1 MSAILRSPFGR
12 SARRL
17 LVAIAFATLGIGSLR
32 HADAQKILPPI
43 RPFPPIPRIEIPKGE
58 EEKPIQLTEMEVRA
72 KIVGLNAEVT
82 TTLTFLNPNSRIL
95 EGELVFPMPE
105 SAAVTGYALD
115 IGGKMVDGVVVKK
128 EKARMVFE
136 NEARRRVDP
145 GIVEQIAGNVFRTR
159 IYPLPVHGTRKV
171 SIRSVVPLTV
181 DTKGDAALHLPMPLG
196 ETISKLGIEIAVT
209 QTPVKPVV
217 GGFGNLRFESFENR
231 WIAKTELQDAKPG
244 EDLWV
249 AVPQLPAQV
258 SAIETTREGEA
269 YFYASDL
276 PALAKEAIRA
286 KAPAHIGIAWDASG
300 SRLGQTAKEIALV
313 KEILALWPETKITLV
328 IFRDAPEPAKVV
340 GREELLKAL
349 EEAAYDGGT
358 DLCALSK
365 AMGKEEGVEQWL
377 LFTDGVDTL
386 SGALPDFGSRKVTAI
401 TSQTV
406 AECEL
411 LRQVCGSSGGQL
423 VNLQS
428 METPA
433 AIDALLRPPV
443 ILQAVRGTGI
453 AEVQEIGQVVR
464 GRVGICGKL
473 TAEATEIVLEYSDGH
488 RSAPIKIEKRGAAEG
503 DLLGAVW
510 AGRRI
515 AQLSVRPE
523 ENEAELVALG
533 QRFGIVS
540 PVTSLIVLENLDQ
553 YVRNDIEPPASLPE
567 MRKQWAQI
575 KSNQGKQQGVRE
587 TDKLQQVI
595 AMWTARVNW
604 WNGLEPKPVFMGSA
618 DATRGGS
625 AGGGGALPSVDMSS
639 EQLRRSVIN
648 APAAPASAA
657 APAEARTMP
666 KAAERNIDIENRNI
680 SPRITNAIETVAVPE
695 KPSQPPGA
703 AEASIAIKEWDP
715 QTPYLR
721 TIKQANASERYPA
734 YIGCRKTNQSSP
746 AFYLDCAEY
755 FFRAGDREKAI
766 RILSNLAELK
776 MEDAGL
782 LRVLAWRFQQA
793 GELDHAIV
801 ILRKVAKMR
810 SEEPQSYRDLALA
823 LAERGKA
830 RLAAGDI
837 SEAMALEQKV
847 VLSHWDDRL
856 AEIELFALEE
866 LNALI
871 AWSQS
876 QKWENPPTIPQLDEK
891 LLKNLDEDIRIV
903 MAWDADNTDVDLH
916 VVEPSGEEA
925 FYSHNRTSSGGL
937 VSRDFTQGYGPEE
950 YLIHKAKPGVYHVFA
965 HYYGSHQTTLLGPVT
980 ITATVFTNF
989 GRPSQK
995 QEVLTLRLNEQ
1006 REKAEIG
1013 SIRFKGAEGA
1023 VEANADKSDSLP
1035 ADIRSLRVGQP
1046 KQEVLRLLGE
1056 PKKRK
1061 ANELFYQAGPK
1072 QYVVRFSNDKVES
1085 VAELLPGG
1093 AEMILAQ

>member
-1 MSAILRSPFGR
+1 MHAIPRSPFGL
-12 SARRL
+12 SANFIL
-17 LVAIAFATLGIGSLR
+17 AVISFATLGIGSFR
-32 HADAQKILPPI
+32 HARAQDAIPPI
-43 RPFPPIPRIEIPKGE
+43 RPLPPIPPIPRIEVPKGTAD
-58 EEKPIQLTEMEVRA
+58 EKPMRLTEMDVRA

-82 TTLTFLNPNSRIL
+82 TTLSFLNPNPRIL

-105 SAAVTGYALD
+105 NAAVTGYALD
-115 IGGKMVDGVVVKK
+115 IGGKMIDGVVVKK
-128 EKARMVFE
+128 EKARVVFE

-159 IYPLPVHGTRKV
+159 IYPLPINGTRKV

-181 DTKGDAALHLPMPLG
+181 DSKGDAALHLPMPLG
-196 ETISKLGIEIAVT
+196 ETISKMGIEIAVT

-231 WIAKTELQDAKPG
+231 WIAKTEIQDAKPG

-258 SAIETTREGEA
+258 ASIETTRDGDA
-269 YFYASDL
+269 FFHMSDL
-276 PALAKEAIRA
+276 PAPAKEPVGA

-300 SRLGQTAKEIALV
+300 SRLGQTTQEIALL
-313 KEILALWPETKITLV
+313 KKLLALWPESKITLV
-328 IFRDAPEPAKVV
+328 VFRDAPEPSKVV

-349 EEAAYDGGT
+349 DGVAYDGGT

-365 AMGKEEGVEQWL
+365 AVAKENDVEQWL

-386 SGALPDFGSRKVTAI
+386 SGALPDFGSHKVTAI

-406 AECEL
+406 AEREL
-411 LRQVCGSSGGQL
+411 LRQVCASSGGQFL
-423 VNLQS
+423 NLQS
-428 METPA
+428 MEPPA
-433 AIDALLRPPV
+433 ALEALQRPPV
-443 ILQAVRGTGI
+443 ILQAVHGKGI
-453 AEVQEIGQVVR
+453 AEVQGIGQVVR

-488 RSAPIKIEKRGAAEG
+488 RSAPIKFEKKGAAEG

-515 AQLSVRPE
+515 AQLSVRAE
-523 ENEAELVALG
+523 ENEPELITLG

-567 MRKQWAQI
+567 MRKQWAAI
-575 KSNQGKQQGVRE
+575 KSSQGKQTGVSE
-587 TDKLQQVI
+587 TDKIQQVI
-595 AMWTARVNW
+595 AMWTSRVNW
-604 WNGLEPKPVFMGSA
+604 WNGLEPKPVFKDGAAAMGS
-618 DATRGGS
+618 T
-625 AGGGGALPSVDMSS
+625 GAAFAI
-639 EQLRRSVIN
+639 RRAQPEP
-648 APAAPASAA
+648 APATVPV
-657 APAEARTMP
+657 PAEARAMP
-666 KAAERNIDIENRNI
+666 KAATAGVDVDMNAN
-680 SPRITNAIETVAVPE
+680 PRISSVNRAITAQSEAVGKDE
-695 KPSQPPGA
+695 KSLEQKGA

-715 QTPYLR
+715 HTPYLR
-721 TIKQANASERYPA
+721 AIKVAGAAERYPA
-734 YIGCRKTNQSSP
+734 YLDWRKKNQGSP

-755 FFRAGDREKAI
+755 FFRVGDREKAM

-801 ILRKVAKMR
+801 ILRKVSKMR
-810 SEEPQSYRDLALA
+810 PEEPQSYRDLALA
-823 LAERGKA
+823 LAERGKTQ
-830 RLAAGDI
+830 LAAADL
-837 SEAMALEQKV
+837 SEAMALEQRV
-847 VLSHWDDRL
+847 VLGHWDQRL

-871 AWSQS
+871 AWSKS
-876 QKWENPPTIPQLDEK
+876 QKWEQPPTIPQLDEK
-891 LLKNLDEDIRIV
+891 LLKNLDVDIRIV
-903 MAWDADNTDVDLH
+903 MSWDADNTDVDLH

-950 YLIHKAKPGVYHVFA
+950 YMIRKAKPGVYRVFA

-980 ITATVFTNF
+980 ITAKVFTNF
-989 GRPSQK
+989 GRPNQK

-1006 REKAEIG
+1006 KENAEIG
-1013 SIRFKGAEGA
+1013 AIRFKGADGA
-1023 VEANADKSDSLP
+1023 VEANSGKSDTLP
-1035 ADIRSLRVGQP
+1035 NDIRSLRVGQP
-1046 KQEVLRLLGE
+1046 KEEVLRLLGE
-1056 PKKRK
+1056 PQKRK
-1061 ANELFYQAGPK
+1061 ANEFLYRDGSK

-1093 AEMILAQ
+1093 AEMILVQ